1 MKVKKSCGRRA
12 FALLL
17 AALLLFPLSAAPIGA
32 ASARESGA
40 RPPIY
45 KGKLDIASV
54 QLIPGGMPFGIR
66 VEMDGVMVVGLSE
79 IKCGGKTCRPA
90 HEAGVRKGDILL
102 SVNGKDVKNAE
113 EASAAIAAAGEKP
126 LALCLRRGE
135 EQKNITLTPKKSD
148 ADGQYRCGLWLR
160 DSASGIG
167 TVTFIEPKSGAF
179 GGLGHGVCDG
189 DTGALVALGRGS
201 VLSVQLGEAVK
212 GECGKPGELRGS
224 FTGKRLGRLLSNSPT
239 GVFGILS
246 DPASLS
252 GGKYGALPVAAA
264 KDVKEGAATVLC
276 TTDSGT
282 PQEYAV
288 EIFAIDHSARP
299 TKSFSVRVTD
309 PALLEK
315 TGGIVQGMSGSPIIQ
330 NGKLVGAVTH
340 VLVDDPT
347 TGYGIFIENMLTSAL
362 PQKQGKAA

>member
-1 MKVKKSCGRRA
+1 MKVKQFHGRRA

-17 AALLLFPLSAAPIGA
+17 AVLLLVPLSAAPIGA
-32 ASARESGA
+32 ASASEGA
-40 RPPIY
+40 ARAPIY
-45 KGKLDIASV
+45 KGKIDITSMR
-54 QLIPGGMPFGIR
+54 LIPGGTPFGIR

-79 IKCGGKTCRPA
+79 VTSGGKTCRPA
-90 HEAGVRKGDILL
+90 AEAGVRKGDILL
-102 SVNGKDVKNAE
+102 TVNGKEVKNAE
-113 EASAAIAAAGEKP
+113 EAGAAIAAAGEK
-126 LALCLRRGE
+126 AVTLCLRRGE
-135 EQKNITLTPKKSD
+135 EQKTVSLTPKKSD
-148 ADGQYRCGLWLR
+148 ADGQYRCGIWLR

-167 TVTFIEPKSGAF
+167 TVTFIEPKSGLF

-189 DTGALVALGRGS
+189 DTGALVPLGRGS

-224 FTGKRLGRLLSNSPT
+224 FTGKRLGRLLTNSAT

-246 DPASLS
+246 DPTSLS

-264 KDVKEGAATVLC
+264 KEVKEGAATVLC
-276 TTDSGT
+276 TTDGGA

-288 EIFAIDHSARP
+288 EIFSIDHSARP

-309 PALLEK
+309 PTLLGK

-330 NGKLVGAVTH
+330 NGKLIGAVTH